1 MVVYNVTVKVD
12 WDVHNDWLTWM
23 QDKHIPEVLNTGQF
37 TDYRIFKLMSLD
49 ETDGVTYAIQYFCDS
64 MEHYLTYQR
73 EYASGLQKE
82 HQERYKNKFVAF
94 RTLMKSI

>member
-12 WDVHNDWLTWM
+12 WDVHEDWLAWM
-23 QDKHIPEVLNTGQF
+23 RDKHIPDVLETGQF

-64 MEHYLTYQR
+64 MEQYLTYQR
-73 EYASGLQKE
+73 DHAPDLQKQHRE
-82 HQERYKNKFVAF
+82 LFKDKFVAF